1 MSCQYFLDPILAKMI
16 LLHTTYTPCS
26 HENELL
32 TDFRA
37 LNRVNILV
45 LIAEMRINM
54 LAHSVNVAYLAR
66 AGHFV

>member
-1 MSCQYFLDPILAKMI
+1 MSCQYFLDPVLAKMI

-37 LNRVNILV
+37 LNMVNIHV
-45 LIAEMRINM
+45 L
-54 LAHSVNVAYLAR
+54 
-66 AGHFV
+66 F